1 MYISNFNAL
10 RWRYR
15 CVRALGLALGLLA
28 ISCNQAPKTAVRK
41 VSEDRFSVATPRDR
55 YADDLGRFL
64 AGMPARTGSPFGE
77 LEKQPAW
84 IEHRREL
91 DRAWSRIDEDSLPAM
106 SAFQKREL
114 CATPIVKAPVFY
126 PFSGPD
132 ALMVTVFFPD
142 NPVYVMVGLEPAGT
156 LPPPRQLERRNLEEY
171 LARIRSTVASEL
183 GRSFFVTRQM
193 DRQLRG
199 QVVDGLFLP
208 ILELLVRSHHTI
220 LGFRYVR
227 LDDAGQIV
235 ERPAV
240 YKAPGQIGNKG
251 LEIDFRR
258 DDDQSVHKLL
268 YFSVNLSDQRLREN
282 QPFLAFLA
290 SLKGTATLLKATSYM
305 VHKPEFSMIR
315 ERVLSGSVAVLQD
328 DSGIPYRFFA
338 AAPWTVQLYG
348 AYVRPYG
355 SFRWLQ
361 QADLRKAYLS
371 SGPKPL
377 TFRIGYGY
385 GKIPSNLLFARKPA

>member
-1 MYISNFNAL
+1 
-10 RWRYR
+10 
-15 CVRALGLALGLLA
+15 
-28 ISCNQAPKTAVRK
+28 
-41 VSEDRFSVATPRDR
+41 
-55 YADDLGRFL
+55 
-64 AGMPARTGSPFGE
+64 
-77 LEKQPAW
+77 
-84 IEHRREL
+84 
-91 DRAWSRIDEDSLPAM
+91 
-106 SAFQKREL
+106 
-114 CATPIVKAPVFY
+114 
-126 PFSGPD
+126 
-132 ALMVTVFFPD
+132 
-142 NPVYVMVGLEPAGT
+142 
-156 LPPPRQLERRNLEEY
+156 
-171 LARIRSTVASEL
+171 
-183 GRSFFVTRQM
+183 M

-235 ERPAV
+235 ERPAG
-240 YKAPGQIGNKG
+240 YKAPGKIGNKG

-361 QADLRKAYLS
+361 QTDLRKAYLS